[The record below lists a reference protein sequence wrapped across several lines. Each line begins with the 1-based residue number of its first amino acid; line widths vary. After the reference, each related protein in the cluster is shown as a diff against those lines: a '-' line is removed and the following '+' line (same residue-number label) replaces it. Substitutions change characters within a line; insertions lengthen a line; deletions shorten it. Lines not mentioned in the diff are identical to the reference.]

1 MDRLVWVGA
10 FPSEDR
16 EDVRAIVAAAL
27 EVGFDEI
34 VLERPDERLEKLGR
48 FSPILLKD
56 GAFLFDGAEIGRLAT
71 IREAK
76 DEVAVRALKGATKHV
91 VVRTEDWKV
100 IPLENLIAALGGKTK
115 LYAVAHSPQEA
126 ELFLTTL
133 ERGVDGIVARPK
145 NLSDLRAYQDVMA
158 RRTPPKVKLVA
169 ATVTRVEALGL
180 GERVCVDTTN
190 LFDAG
195 EGLLVGSGSHGFF
208 LIAAETAESEY
219 VAARPF
225 RVNAGAIHS
234 YVLTGEKT
242 QYLSEVRAGHRLHAV
257 RPNGE
262 RREVVVGRAKIETR
276 PLLLV
281 EAETETKK
289 YNVILQNAETIRL
302 TMPRGR
308 TKSVADLR
316 RGDRVLLHEETGARH
331 FGMKVEERILER

>member
-1 MDRLVWVGA
+1 MTKALILQTQDRKVAAKAVEGGLLHFLVERPLKGLGRIDELRLEGDAIHRNGTRVGE
-10 FPSEDR
+10 FVTLRSR
-16 EDVRAIVAAAL
+16 EDEHRVRAM
-27 EVGFDEI
+27 
-34 VLERPDERLEKLGR
+34 RGR
-48 FSPILLKD
+48 
-56 GAFLFDGAEIGRLAT
+56 
-71 IREAK
+71 RE
-76 DEVAVRALKGATKHV
+76 LV
-91 VVRTEDWKV
+91 VVEAPDWKV